1 VANYRNIMLGKRKL
15 ALNLAGNYTIKN
27 EREGSIKN
35 PSLVANAGPS
45 VANATQEALFFT
57 SRPMFKAILG
67 GDYQLS
73 TNAELVYIINLV
85 KLTANILYIKYL
97 KKANSYK
104 LIAVSYLGKIGFS
117 LNNTLFGPTK
127 FNQQGLDES
136 LYTEFKTKL
145 VTDLAINI
153 ETTKNSTLS
162 ININN
167 VFNVLPEWQFKA
179 NNSKGEGLLRDAAFL
194 KVQSNL
200 ITFNQRYS
208 QVTYD
213 GYQFSQLGTLLNLNW
228 RLRF

>member
-1 VANYRNIMLGKRKL
+1 MNALNTRTAGLDFVANYRNIMLGKRKL

-35 PSLVANAGPS
+35 PSLVANAS
-45 VANATQEALFFT
+45 QEALFFT

-67 GDYQLS
+67 GDYQ
-73 TNAELVYIINLV
+73 
-85 KLTANILYIKYL
+85 
-97 KKANSYK
+97 
-104 LIAVSYLGKIGFS
+104 LGKIGFS